1 MGGRAAEGTL
11 RLDLTGAPAGSLV
24 TRSVALLGLSIGGLR
39 AGVTPRWHAALGL
52 VSATLLFGSATAAPL
67 VVAGAGPLGLLGLV
81 GWLLWVGWVAG
92 YGIVLVRR
100 VSARV
105 SANEGLS

>member
-1 MGGRAAEGTL
+1 M
-11 RLDLTGAPAGSLV
+11 

>member
-1 MGGRAAEGTL
+1 MDGIAAGALWALHDALFTLNGTFL
-11 RLDLTGAPAGSLV
+11 AIALV
-24 TRSVALLGLSIGGLR
+24 GLSIGGLR
-39 AGVTPRWHAALGL
+39 AGVTRRWHAALGL
-52 VSATLLFGSATAAPL
+52 MSAVLLFGSATAAPL

-100 VSARV
+100 VPARV
-105 SANEGLS
+105 NVNEGLS